1 MKKVISGVILFFTF
15 SCYPSKIII
24 ESIVANLND
33 RAITY
38 SEIIQEGELLNIENN
53 IDPKTPLSPELKEKI
68 LNLILFRIIVFEE
81 ARAQGITVEETKVTE
96 KVKTYL
102 SNVYMKDFTEKHEV
116 TPLEFNTMI
125 KIRLIADKM
134 TEVFLEKKLK
144 GKVPSVDE
152 KKKSIEEWQKN
163 LLKKQKL
170 VLYSIP

>member
-1 MKKVISGVILFFTF
+1 MKKLIPVFIILFTF
-15 SCYPSKIII
+15 FCHPSKIII

-38 SEIIQEGELLNIENN
+38 SEIIQEGALLNIESNVAP
-53 IDPKTPLSPELKEKI
+53 DTPLSAELKEKI

-81 ARAQGITVEETKVTE
+81 ARSQGVTVEESKVQE

-102 SNVYMKDFTEKHEV
+102 ANVYVKDFMKKYEI

-125 KIRLIADKM
+125 KMRLIADKM
-134 TEVFLEKKLK
+134 TEIFLERKFKD
-144 GKVPSVDE
+144 KVPSVDE
-152 KKKSIEEWQKN
+152 KKKSVQEWQKN